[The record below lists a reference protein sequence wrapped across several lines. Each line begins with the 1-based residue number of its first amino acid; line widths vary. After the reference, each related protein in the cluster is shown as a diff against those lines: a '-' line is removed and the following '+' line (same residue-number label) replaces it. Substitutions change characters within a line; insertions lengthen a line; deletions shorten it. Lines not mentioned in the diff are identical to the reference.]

1 MDGTAELSLAEDGVD
16 EAVLL
21 DKAEPSEVAGDDAR
35 REVDVVGAFHLGAG
49 ARNPALDPFLNFGGS
64 WH

>member
-1 MDGTAELSLAEDGVD
+1 MDGSAEFTLAEDGVD

-49 ARNPALDPFLNFGGS
+49 AGNPALDPFLHFGCG